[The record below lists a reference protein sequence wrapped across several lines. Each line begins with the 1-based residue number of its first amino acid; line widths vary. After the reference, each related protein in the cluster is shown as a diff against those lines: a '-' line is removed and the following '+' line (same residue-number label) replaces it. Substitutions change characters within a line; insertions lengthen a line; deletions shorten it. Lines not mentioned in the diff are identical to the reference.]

1 MPDVLTEKLPSG
13 VMIVTL
19 NRPDAL
25 NTLGGTLLADFGA
38 AMHEAEQDP
47 AVRAVLIT
55 GAGRAFC
62 AGADLS
68 APRGEAR
75 GENGAAPAPLAFSR
89 RVTSMQDLHGH
100 LAGAA
105 FRCDKPT
112 VALVNG
118 AAAGAGF
125 GVALSCDFRIAS
137 EQALFVSAFARIGLS
152 GDNGITWGLSRLVGR
167 STALEILM
175 LSPRLTAA
183 QALELGLVRS
193 VVPPEELLSAGLQ
206 FGERLAAG
214 PTQAFAIMKRNL
226 EFADITTYQQSLD
239 REAFSIA
246 VNGVTGE
253 NADAIQAFLDKRE
266 PDFRH

>member
-38 AMHEAEQDP
+38 AMGDAERDP

-68 APRGEAR
+68 AQRGQ
-75 GENGAAPAPLAFSR
+75 NGAAPAPLAFSR
-89 RVTSMQDLHGH
+89 RVTSMQDLHAN

-105 FRCDKPT
+105 YRCDKPT

-125 GVALSCDFRIAS
+125 GLALSCDFRIAS
-137 EQALFVSAFARIGLS
+137 GQALFVSAFARIGLS

-167 STALEILM
+167 SMALEILM

-183 QALELGLVRS
+183 QALELALVRS
-193 VVPPEELLSAGLQ
+193 VVPPEELLTAGLE

-226 EFADITTYQQSLD
+226 EYADIASYQQSLD

-266 PDFRH
+266 PDFRR